1 MNNNSFPELSSF
13 LAAYFY
19 PYWQKEYDWN
29 GEEPSFELAAR
40 QYKNENALHIVKQT
54 TEELQRLLDLPL
66 SDSELEKKTE
76 NFFNYYQGEDLP
88 LRQVLQNILKVLK
101 ETDNAKPLKRIA

>member
-1 MNNNSFPELSSF
+1 MNNNTFPKLSSF

-29 GEEPSFELAAR
+29 GEEPNFESVAR
-40 QYKNENALHIVKQT
+40 HYKTENAPHIVKRAA
-54 TEELQRLLDLPL
+54 EELQQILELPL

-76 NFFNYYQGEDLP
+76 DFFDYYQGDDLP

-101 ETDNAKPLKRIA
+101 ETDNAKSLKRIA